1 MAIPK
6 KDKKPKPWRL
16 RLGERRTLIVIG
28 DLAMAAIALVFGIYF
43 WAIAAVDGPLEIMDF
58 VDQRLQP
65 WFLFLPLIWVGLLAD
80 SYDARK
86 SNSLRNTTIAVA
98 SSALIGLILYMA
110 VYFASSTSLPRRG
123 VAAFLIAAS
132 ILTMFW
138 RLIYIQIF
146 SRPQFMNRVLIVG
159 AGVTGIA
166 LLKVID
172 ELIPP
177 PFFVVGLVDKDP
189 EKIGKTILGYPVLG
203 ASDKIL
209 GLIKKE
215 KITDIIVSI
224 GGAMSP
230 FTIQTLLTAQENGIE
245 ITRMPRAYEDLLGRV
260 PVNYLETDWI
270 IRSFV
275 DEARVSA
282 FFEIG
287 KRILDIIGGLIGV
300 IILALIS
307 PIIALAIYLETGR
320 PIIFSQTRSG
330 KGGEPFTILKFR
342 TMRQD
347 AEADGKP
354 QLAEEHDDRATKV
367 GRFLRKTH
375 LDEWMQFINV
385 LRGEMSIVG
394 PRPERP
400 ELVAEYEKQIP
411 FYRAR
416 LLAKP
421 GIAGWAQVNV
431 NYFSTLDEMSVKL
444 EYDLYYIKRRNILMD
459 IYIILRTVATVIGFR
474 GR

>member
-203 ASDKIL
+203 ASDKKL

>member
-1 MAIPK
+1 
-6 KDKKPKPWRL
+6 
-16 RLGERRTLIVIG
+16 
-28 DLAMAAIALVFGIYF
+28 
-43 WAIAAVDGPLEIMDF
+43 
-58 VDQRLQP
+58 
-65 WFLFLPLIWVGLLAD
+65 
-80 SYDARK
+80 
-86 SNSLRNTTIAVA
+86 
-98 SSALIGLILYMA
+98 
-110 VYFASSTSLPRRG
+110 
-123 VAAFLIAAS
+123 
-132 ILTMFW
+132 
-138 RLIYIQIF
+138 
-146 SRPQFMNRVLIVG
+146 MNRVLIVG

>member
-6 KDKKPKPWRL
+6 SNKNPKPWRL
-16 RLGERRTLIVIG
+16 RLGEKRTIIVIG
-28 DLAMAAIALVFGIYF
+28 DLAMAAIALIFGIYF
-43 WAIAAVDGPLEIMDF
+43 WAIAAVEGSLEIMDF

-80 SYDARK
+80 SYDPRK
-86 SNSLRNTTIAVA
+86 SNSLKNTTLAVA
-98 SSALIGLILYMA
+98 SSAGIGIIMYMA

-123 VAAFLIAAS
+123 VAAFLIAAFL
-132 ILTMFW
+132 LTMLW

-172 ELIPP
+172 ELVPP

-203 ASDKIL
+203 ASNKIL
-209 GLIKKE
+209 GLIDDE

-224 GGAMSP
+224 GGQMSP

-282 FFEIG
+282 FYEIG
-287 KRILDIIGGLIGV
+287 KRLLDLIGGLIGV
-300 IILALIS
+300 FILVLIS

-320 PIIFSQTRSG
+320 PIIFTQTRSG
-330 KGGEPFTILKFR
+330 KGGKPFTILKFR

-375 LDEWMQFINV
+375 LDEWLQFINV

-444 EYDLYYIKRRNILMD
+444 EYDLYYIKQRNIFMD
-459 IYIILRTVATVIGFR
+459 IYIILRTVAAVIGFR

>member
-166 LLKVID
+166 LLK
-172 ELIPP
+172 
-177 PFFVVGLVDKDP
+177 
-189 EKIGKTILGYPVLG
+189 
-203 ASDKIL
+203 
-209 GLIKKE
+209 
-215 KITDIIVSI
+215 
-224 GGAMSP
+224 
-230 FTIQTLLTAQENGIE
+230 
-245 ITRMPRAYEDLLGRV
+245 
-260 PVNYLETDWI
+260 
-270 IRSFV
+270 
-275 DEARVSA
+275 
-282 FFEIG
+282 
-287 KRILDIIGGLIGV
+287 
-300 IILALIS
+300 
-307 PIIALAIYLETGR
+307 
-320 PIIFSQTRSG
+320 
-330 KGGEPFTILKFR
+330 
-342 TMRQD
+342 
-347 AEADGKP
+347 
-354 QLAEEHDDRATKV
+354 
-367 GRFLRKTH
+367 
-375 LDEWMQFINV
+375 
-385 LRGEMSIVG
+385 
-394 PRPERP
+394 
-400 ELVAEYEKQIP
+400 
-411 FYRAR
+411 
-416 LLAKP
+416 
-421 GIAGWAQVNV
+421 
-431 NYFSTLDEMSVKL
+431 
-444 EYDLYYIKRRNILMD
+444 
-459 IYIILRTVATVIGFR
+459 
-474 GR
+474 